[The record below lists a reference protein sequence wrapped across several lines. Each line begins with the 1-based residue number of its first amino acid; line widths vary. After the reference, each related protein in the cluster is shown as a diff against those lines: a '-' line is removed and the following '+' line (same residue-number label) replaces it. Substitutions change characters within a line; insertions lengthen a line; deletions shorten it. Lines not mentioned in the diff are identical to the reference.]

1 MVLFVP
7 SSNLLWTV
15 PMDHLHPVSRLP
27 QIPGDI
33 FGNHDRTMLSPSAT
47 ETNSQEGVGFMGG
60 VGEQVYQQIGDTLD
74 EFLGLRERA
83 DILRHSRVAS
93 CQRAKFW
100 HKVRVGQESYVKD
113 QVGILGHAMTKAETH
128 ARDEDAFFARLLAET
143 LSNVSP
149 QFMDIELRGVDD
161 EIGQPADRAQM
172 APFGLQCRFYWR
184 VRAQRVGT
192 SGFAEPPQKHSIGGL
207 QVDDLRGNH
216 PPYRLENSGKL
227 IELRSLANIDGH

>member
-33 FGNHDRTMLSPSAT
+33 FGNHDRTMLSPGTT
-47 ETNSQEGVGFMGG
+47 ETNGQIALAFMD
-60 VGEQVYQQIGDTLD
+60 VVRQQVDQQIGDTLD

-83 DILRHSRVAS
+83 DILRHSRVAAW
-93 CQRAKFW
+93 QQAKFW

-143 LSNVSP
+143 LSNVTP
-149 QFMDIELRGVDD
+149 QSIDI
-161 EIGQPADRAQM
+161 
-172 APFGLQCRFYWR
+172 
-184 VRAQRVGT
+184 
-192 SGFAEPPQKHSIGGL
+192 
-207 QVDDLRGNH
+207 
-216 PPYRLENSGKL
+216 
-227 IELRSLANIDGH
+227 